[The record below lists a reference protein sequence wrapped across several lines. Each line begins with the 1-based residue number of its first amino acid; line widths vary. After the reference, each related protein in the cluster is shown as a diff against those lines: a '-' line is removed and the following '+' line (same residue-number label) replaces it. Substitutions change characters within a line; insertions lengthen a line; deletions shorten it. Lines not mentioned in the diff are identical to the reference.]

1 MSVTIAI
8 GSDHA
13 GFDQKKILVSFLEEK
28 GYTVHDFGTYSTDSV
43 DYPDIAHQ
51 VADSIQK
58 KEYDLGILLCGSG
71 NGVAITANR
80 HPGVRAALC
89 WNEAI
94 ARLAKK
100 HTNANILCF
109 PARFVSVDDMQQM
122 ISAFLGE
129 VFEHGR
135 HEKRIGKIE

>member
-51 VADSIQK
+51 VADS
-58 KEYDLGILLCGSG
+58 
-71 NGVAITANR
+71 
-80 HPGVRAALC
+80 
-89 WNEAI
+89 
-94 ARLAKK
+94 
-100 HTNANILCF
+100 
-109 PARFVSVDDMQQM
+109 
-122 ISAFLGE
+122 
-129 VFEHGR
+129 
-135 HEKRIGKIE
+135 KIFFS